1 MKRSFPVVDADGH
14 MIERIASWEN
24 FSAGAV
30 SGRGKEATPKSK
42 AAQDLER

>member
-14 MIERIASWEN
+14 VIERIASWEN
-24 FSAGAV
+24 FWRRRIAAWKGAPT
-30 SGRGKEATPKSK
+30 SM